1 MKTLVTAFSI
11 AAVAFLLIGASAVTS
26 HGVCILNC
34 PAGDGGPTGPG
45 VGIKSPD
52 INSDAIVD
60 LIDLSIF
67 AAAFLGAYN
76 YCADYNCDGVI
87 DLIDLSLFAP
97 HWTHAGVPGFCQP
110 MIDHYMPYDILQP
123 APSVQGPIILDD
135 QFGSTTHTFMT
146 LTKLATPADKNQE
159 GMLDPVAHQT
169 WYEFFQPEP
178 FRTAIVQD
186 QFGENNWLVLDSRF
200 LVMPALKNPDATQ
213 ELPRL
218 NHYKCYDASGPFIGL
233 PVILRDQ
240 FGERDVIVLE
250 GLFFCNPVAKTL
262 PDGTH
267 YPIVDPD
274 AHMTC
279 YGVDNPELLGFQVLV
294 WDQFLQ
300 APVIVEK
307 NTLLCLPAVKKVW
320 TEEPVG
326 WNKIKALYDTD

>member
-218 NHYKCYDASGPFIGL
+218 NHYKCYDASGPF
-233 PVILRDQ
+233 
-240 FGERDVIVLE
+240 
-250 GLFFCNPVAKTL
+250 
-262 PDGTH
+262 
-267 YPIVDPD
+267 DPD